1 MNKYLRL
8 ISMGGEGFAARDW
21 AIVHLNTAICMQFQD
36 KLDEALEK
44 VGESIRIDPTYEKAY
59 YRRLQILE
67 EQGNFKAALHDNI
80 VPAFIQNEEIRQ
92 LRVTD

>member
-1 MNKYLRL
+1 MAMNKYLRL

-44 VGESIRIDPTYEKAY
+44 VGESIRIDPTY
-59 YRRLQILE
+59 
-67 EQGNFKAALHDNI
+67 
-80 VPAFIQNEEIRQ
+80 
-92 LRVTD
+92 